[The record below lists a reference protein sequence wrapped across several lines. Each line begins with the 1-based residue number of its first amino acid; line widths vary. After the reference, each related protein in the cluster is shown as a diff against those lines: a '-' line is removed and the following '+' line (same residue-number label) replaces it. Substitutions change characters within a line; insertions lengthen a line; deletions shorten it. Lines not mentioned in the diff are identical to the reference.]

1 MQKKLSDFRQ
11 EVQDLED
18 GRKKLEIELDQK
30 KNIDGAL
37 DYLKESNSKA
47 ANKIYYQEEQLKENK
62 QVQLEQKQLLE
73 IEQTKNKLLTQQNE
87 ELQIEIDRIKF
98 NSADQSSLNNISTI
112 S

>member
-1 MQKKLSDFRQ
+1 MKPKMRSINLHNFAHWIQFATPCTLDMASQIQKSFKIQNEHLTGKLEEYHSMQKKLSDFRQ

-47 ANKIYYQEEQLKENK
+47 ANKIYHQEE
-62 QVQLEQKQLLE
+62 
-73 IEQTKNKLLTQQNE
+73 
-87 ELQIEIDRIKF
+87 
-98 NSADQSSLNNISTI
+98 
-112 S
+112 

>member
-47 ANKIYYQEEQLKENK
+47 ANKIYHQEE
-62 QVQLEQKQLLE
+62 
-73 IEQTKNKLLTQQNE
+73 
-87 ELQIEIDRIKF
+87 
-98 NSADQSSLNNISTI
+98 
-112 S
+112 

>member
-30 KNIDGAL
+30 KNIDGAI

-47 ANKIYYQEEQLKENK
+47 ANKIYHQEEQLKENK
-62 QVQLEQKQLLE
+62 QAQLEQKQLLE
-73 IEQTKNKLLTQQNE
+73 IE
-87 ELQIEIDRIKF
+87 
-98 NSADQSSLNNISTI
+98 
-112 S
+112 

>member
-1 MQKKLSDFRQ
+1 MVKESERRLQSFKIQNEHLTGKLEEYHSMQKKLSDFRQ

-30 KNIDGAL
+30 KNIDGAI

-47 ANKIYYQEEQLKENK
+47 ANKIYHQEEQLKENK

-73 IEQTKNKLLTQQNE
+73 IE
-87 ELQIEIDRIKF
+87 
-98 NSADQSSLNNISTI
+98 
-112 S
+112 